1 MASQTALFSK
11 EVSENKMS
19 ICISSATLVWN
30 VSHPKKNFWGMIKN
44 GVILVQYP
52 LLLSDF
58 N

>member
-1 MASQTALFSK
+1 
-11 EVSENKMS
+11 
-19 ICISSATLVWN
+19 
-30 VSHPKKNFWGMIKN
+30 MIKN